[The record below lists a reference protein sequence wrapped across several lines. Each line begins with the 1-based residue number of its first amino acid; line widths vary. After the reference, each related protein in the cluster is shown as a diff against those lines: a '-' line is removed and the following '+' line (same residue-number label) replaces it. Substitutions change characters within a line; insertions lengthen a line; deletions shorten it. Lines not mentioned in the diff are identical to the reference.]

1 MYSTPNISTMGL
13 SAAALPLAATSA
25 LLRLALGLVLLAVF
39 FFLSRRS
46 AGVRSRDCFGSAG
59 NDTTSTTSPFRLRP
73 PTELALPGA
82 RAEEEPLFSTLDSD
96 RYEVSHNDNNR

>member
-1 MYSTPNISTMGL
+1 MGL

-39 FFLSRRS
+39 FLLSRRS
-46 AGVRSRDCFGSAG
+46 AGVRFRDCFASAG
-59 NDTTSTTSPFRLRP
+59 NDTTSTTSPYPLGSSAEPTP
-73 PTELALPGA
+73 PST
-82 RAEEEPLFSTLDSD
+82 RAEEEPLFSTIGSD

>member
-39 FFLSRRS
+39 FLLSRRS
-46 AGVRSRDCFGSAG
+46 AGVRSRDCFGLAG
-59 NDTTSTTSPFRLRP
+59 NDTTSTTSPHPLRP
-73 PTELALPGA
+73 PTEPALSST
-82 RAEEEPLFSTLDSD
+82 RVEVEPLFSTIDSD
-96 RYEVSHNDNNR
+96 RYEVSYNDNNR